1 VRTIYFDVDTQLDFV
16 CPSGALYAPGAEA
29 LIPAIAALNRYA
41 AGRSETVISTMDAHA
56 EDDVE
61 FRVWP
66 HHCVAGTLGQR
77 KAAATLLENR
87 VVVANGGE
95 CPELGGAKQ
104 ILIEKQTID
113 AFDNR
118 HLAAVLAGLKAERFV
133 VYGVV
138 TEVCVRH
145 AAWGL
150 LKTGARVE
158 MVEDAVGHLNAE
170 NGRRTLRDFCDAG
183 GYVVPA
189 RDVLV

>member
-1 VRTIYFDVDTQLDFV
+1 MRTVYFDVDTQLDFV
-16 CPSGALYAPGAEA
+16 CPSGALYTPGAEA
-29 LIPAIAALNRYA
+29 LIPVIAALNRHA
-41 AGRSETVISTMDAHA
+41 AGRGETVISTMDAHA

-61 FRVWP
+61 FRTWP
-66 HHCVAGTLGQR
+66 HHCVAGALGQR
-77 KAAATLLENR
+77 KAAATLLERR
-87 VVVANGGE
+87 VVIANGGE
-95 CPELGGAKQ
+95 CPELGGARQ
-104 ILIEKQTID
+104 ILLEKQTLD

-118 HLAAVLAGLKAERFV
+118 HLAAVLAELKAERFV

-170 NGRRTLRDFCDAG
+170 NGRRTLRDFSDAG

-189 RDVLV
+189 GDVLA